1 MNRHTRNFLGSE
13 IFPAL
18 RLQIELRNRQLSLAH
33 ICPSPFP
40 IFLLLL
46 VMDPKPHMNQE
57 TTPSSEVRERP
68 HQPGDPRATEQLCAT
83 TSGPNLKAN
92 PKGPRQHLSHSAPLL
107 GLNEWLVGTL
117 TRPTQGMGPSDGI
130 LQ

>member
-1 MNRHTRNFLGSE
+1 VNRHTRNFLGSE

-57 TTPSSEVRERP
+57 TTPSSEVRE
-68 HQPGDPRATEQLCAT
+68 
-83 TSGPNLKAN
+83 
-92 PKGPRQHLSHSAPLL
+92 
-107 GLNEWLVGTL
+107 
-117 TRPTQGMGPSDGI
+117 
-130 LQ
+130 